1 MLLADWVSRTEQG
14 LMLLKALKALSHAA
28 VSVSQYNQINPILKS
43 TETEIR
49 HGRHIRYILLNS
61 VKSYCASICR
71 VCRWGT
77 SIPVKKVREVTTCLV
92 QQDKTI
98 LLTSFLHPSSCLC
111 WATTLK
117 PRTTLEKQQIGH
129 IFILFANCDP

>member
-28 VSVSQYNQINPILKS
+28 VSVSQYNQINPILRS
-43 TETEIR
+43 TETEFR
-49 HGRHIRYILLNS
+49 HGRHICYILLNS

-77 SIPVKKVREVTTCLV
+77 SISSKIGTGDNGMPGPAG
-92 QQDKTI
+92 QDDTPHKLSSSI
-98 LLTSFLHPSSCLC
+98 LLPLLGDHTQTQDHLGETADRAYLYPLC
-111 WATTLK
+111 QL
-117 PRTTLEKQQIGH
+117 
-129 IFILFANCDP
+129 